1 MIKVWHEGNTEAG
14 KEKLFN
20 KISAGLKDIL
30 NNDLK
35 EALPNK
41 GAKDIA
47 TTLMSKKIGKN
58 LYVSPSGRKYR
69 RIPLN
74 GKEASKNKSRH

>member
-1 MIKVWHEGNTEAG
+1 MIKVWHNSNTEAS
-14 KEKLFN
+14 KNRFFN
-20 KISAGLKDIL
+20 KIEAGIKEMLGAS
-30 NNDLK
+30 LK

-58 LYVSPSGRKYR
+58 LYESPSGRKYR
-69 RIPLN
+69 RVPLN
-74 GKEASKNKSRH
+74 GKETGKNKSRH